1 MAEFF
6 YADLTGNHE
15 VSPVQTRA
23 NGIAVFGFNDSFTIL
38 TFILRISNLNRSKS
52 AQLRFGAPFSNGPIV
67 SILFE
72 VCRRSINI
80 NPGTVTGT
88 LVNSDL
94 RGPLTGRT
102 LADLAFQM
110 EAGNIFVNV
119 TSERCP
125 SGEIRGQ
132 VIPFSGTGTCPSLPG
147 PRPCDCDPC

>member
-23 NGIAVFGFNDSFTIL
+23 NGIAFFGFNDSFTIL
-38 TFILRISNLNRSKS
+38 TFILRISNLNRYKS
-52 AQLRFGAPFSNGPIV
+52 AQLRFGVPFSNGPIV
-67 SILFE
+67 SVLFE

-94 RGPLTGRT
+94 RGPLSGRT

-132 VIPFSGTGTCPSLPG
+132 VIPFSGTCSSLPD
-147 PRPCDCDPC
+147 PRSCNCDGDPC

>member
-38 TFILRISNLNRSKS
+38 TFILRISHLNRSKS
-52 AQLRFGAPFSNGPIV
+52 AQLRFGAPFSSGPIV

-132 VIPFSGTGTCPSLPG
+132 VIPFSETGTCPSLPG